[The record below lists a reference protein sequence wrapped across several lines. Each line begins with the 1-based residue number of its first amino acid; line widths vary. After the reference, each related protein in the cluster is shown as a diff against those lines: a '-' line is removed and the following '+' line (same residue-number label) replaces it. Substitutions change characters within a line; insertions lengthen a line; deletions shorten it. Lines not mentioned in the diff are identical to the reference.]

1 MARIPSEDLMSV
13 DLSMLNEEQDQ
24 MTSSR
29 STINERIEEESETSP
44 QFLQESPMRIELEKA
59 EGELKESYKNFMQTF
74 KEA

>member
-1 MARIPSEDLMSV
+1 MVRIPSEDLMSV

-44 QFLQESPMRIELEKA
+44 
-59 EGELKESYKNFMQTF
+59 
-74 KEA
+74 